1 MRRIGHCV
9 QQGAASHQAVLEHVR
24 FGDEG
29 VLPLLMARSKGRG
42 SAVIDTI
49 VIVPGIMGSRLID
62 AETRKPVWGVGRIGA
77 LKTAGNVLDRW
88 AAGRL
93 ADLKVTD
100 EEREGSAKRLAP
112 DGLIKEPVW
121 GPTFRMNFGYRRLAD
136 ELCGLVL
143 HPDALL
149 EFGYDWRLSVEH
161 NGRLLADAIDRHLTA
176 WRRHPA
182 LAEWRRSRRDAA
194 EPRVVIVAHSMGGLV
209 ARAVGAHA
217 GALDPVRT
225 VITIGT
231 PFRGSVDA
239 ATMLNSGRSSVGLP
253 VGPAR
258 ELAVT
263 LPGLHDLL
271 PTYRCLFTGDDLV
284 ALDPEKV
291 AALGGDSE
299 LAGESFARHARLASV
314 RLPGLISLAGT
325 HQPTDICF
333 RVDAGVLH
341 AQRHGYER
349 DGAGELARDA
359 VTGQFIPMKLYG
371 DGTVQWQSARLG
383 DATGYVQK
391 HGALQA
397 TRSLIRNVE
406 AQIVGRTLDEGLG
419 GRAGIGVELPEYAPV
434 GTVTTA
440 RVSGARAA
448 GDFSCVVKDIDGA
461 VLEYPF
467 ARRDGDDYVLD
478 ITLDKPGI
486 HVLEVSNGVEPVQDA
501 VVAFGLDDHAA
512 S

>member
-1 MRRIGHCV
+1 M
-9 QQGAASHQAVLEHVR
+9 LEHER
-24 FGDEG
+24 LGDERE
-29 VLPLLMARSKGRG
+29 LPLLVAHSKGRG
-42 SAVIDTI
+42 NAVIDMI

-62 AETRKPVWGVGRIGA
+62 TKTRKSVWGVGRIGA
-77 LKTAGNVLDRW
+77 LKAAGNILDKW

-93 ADLKVTD
+93 ADLVVTD
-100 EEREGSAKRLAP
+100 EERDGAAKRLAP

-121 GPTFRMNFGYRRLAD
+121 GPTFRMNFGYRQLAD
-136 ELCGLVL
+136 ELGELVL

-149 EFGYDWRLSVEH
+149 EFAYDWRLSVEH
-161 NGRLLADAIDRHLTA
+161 NGRLLAEAIDRRLAT
-176 WRRHPA
+176 WRRHRA
-182 LAEWRRSRRDAA
+182 LAEWRRSRRDTT

-209 ARAVGAHA
+209 ARAAGTHA
-217 GALDPVRT
+217 GALDSVRT

-253 VGPAR
+253 VEHAR
-258 ELAVT
+258 ELAIT

-284 ALDPEKV
+284 ALDPETV

-299 LAGESFARHARLASV
+299 LARESFARHAQLASV

-349 DGAGELARDA
+349 DEAGGLARDA
-359 VTGQFIPMKLYG
+359 VTGGFIPMKLHG
-371 DGTVQWQSARLG
+371 DGTVQWQSARLA

-397 TRSLIRNVE
+397 TRSVIRNIQ
-406 AQIVGRTLDEGLG
+406 AQIEGRTLGEGLG
-419 GRAGIGVELPEYAPV
+419 GRAGIGVELPEYAPA

-448 GDFSCVVKDIDGA
+448 GDFSCVVKDLDGA